1 MFKLNLN
8 SLGIIFLLCSNVWS
22 FSILKLLPLLN
33 ILGLH
38 LRNLDLLRRCSVL
51 LKGLLSL
58 QIHKFKKST
67 INFWLWLYAWC
78 FFFKIQINNCK
89 NKLCQGYIKPP
100 FFLLWDF
107 FPIKI
112 YMQERCEKIKENNMG
127 RRRLAFWRYQL

>member
-51 LKGLLSL
+51 LKSLLSL

-78 FFFKIQINNCK
+78 FFFLKF
-89 NKLCQGYIKPP
+89 KLTIVKTSCAKGILSHHFSYCEIFFQSKYI
-100 FFLLWDF
+100 
-107 FPIKI
+107 
-112 YMQERCEKIKENNMG
+112 C
-127 RRRLAFWRYQL
+127 RRGVKKSRKTIWGDVD